1 MSSAFQRTRRVMR
14 KGLVLSVASL
24 ALSAC
29 ITLFRDHGYIPLEE
43 DLAAL
48 RVGVDDRES
57 VAEAVGKPSAS
68 GVLNQGG
75 YYYISTRVR
84 HYGATEPK
92 IVSRELVAISFDT
105 RGKVSNIERFGLED
119 GRVITLER
127 RVTDNGLDDGTFLRQ
142 LLGNLG
148 RIGPGTILD
157 N

>member
-29 ITLFRDHGYIPLEE
+29 ITLFRDHGYVPLEE

>member
-1 MSSAFQRTRRVMR
+1 M
-14 KGLVLSVASL
+14 
-24 ALSAC
+24 
-29 ITLFRDHGYIPLEE
+29 
-43 DLAAL
+43 